1 MVIFLT
7 LVLVLSSHLTEGC
20 MAKLTITRLP
30 NATSEYDQG
39 QFDQM
44 IQLLEQIVFLLNTN
58 YQQDLKEESQ
68 QETFFLG

>member
-1 MVIFLT
+1 
-7 LVLVLSSHLTEGC
+7 

-30 NATSEYDQG
+30 NATPEYSPN

-44 IQLLEQIVFLLNTN
+44 VALLDQIILLLNTN

-68 QETFFLG
+68 AEAFFFG

>member
-1 MVIFLT
+1 
-7 LVLVLSSHLTEGC
+7 

-30 NATSEYDQG
+30 NATQEYDQG

-58 YQQDLKEESQ
+58 YQQDIKEEAQ
-68 QETFFLG
+68 QEAFFLG

>member
-1 MVIFLT
+1 
-7 LVLVLSSHLTEGC
+7 

-30 NATSEYDQG
+30 NATPEYSPN

-44 IQLLEQIVFLLNTN
+44 ILLLDQIILLLNTN

-68 QETFFLG
+68 SEAFFLG